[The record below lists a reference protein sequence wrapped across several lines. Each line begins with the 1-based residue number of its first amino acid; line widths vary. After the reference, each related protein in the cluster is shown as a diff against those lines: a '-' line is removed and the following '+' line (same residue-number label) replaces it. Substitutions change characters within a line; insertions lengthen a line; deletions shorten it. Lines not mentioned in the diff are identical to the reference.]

1 MSVVLSKILR
11 IFVAVLFLRNIPLIF
26 LLTYLIP
33 SANSFKFLKVICLS
47 KKGHSEMDQYPAVS
61 FMVKYGRSF
70 SKLIGFCPTI
80 IALIGFLDADW
91 HWVWLIVAVVAGV
104 AIWFLFMTFVEL
116 TQIIADMLLP
126 Q

>member
-1 MSVVLSKILR
+1 MQTAPYSESDL
-11 IFVAVLFLRNIPLIF
+11 PLE
-26 LLTYLIP
+26 
-33 SANSFKFLKVICLS
+33 
-47 KKGHSEMDQYPAVS
+47 KGNSEMEQYPTVS
-61 FMVKYGRSF
+61 FMVKYGRTF

-80 IALIGFLDADW
+80 LALIGFLDAGW

-104 AIWFLFMTFVEL
+104 TIWFLFMTFVEL